1 VGSRV
6 AGVGEARDAVL
17 VRNDR
22 EARRGRRSGVPV
34 VLVIPCAWRHIRG
47 RRLRLARRRRRR

>member
-22 EARRGRRSGVPV
+22 EARRGRRSGVSV
-34 VLVIPCAWRHIRG
+34 VLVIPCA
-47 RRLRLARRRRRR
+47 